1 MTAEARPRP
10 ARHAGSR
17 TRWQRLHSK
26 TPSLHHGAPIIGTS
40 TSFGQ
45 TLSLNP
51 SLVAITYGPAG
62 LECTGSNLSR
72 STLNV
77 TAGDLA
83 LQQRNRLRR
92 ADSKTRRQRPLFQKD
107 GRRPH
112 GRSSCIL
119 AWVHQH
125 ARLVRAVR
133 SRPDRCVC
141 FYASRDCTS
150 CSSGYCREIVSYK
163 RGQDSTGATAL
174 DWS

>member
-26 TPSLHHGAPIIGTS
+26 TPSLHQGAPIIGTS
-40 TSFGQ
+40 TSLFGQ
-45 TLSLNP
+45 ALSQ
-51 SLVAITYGPAG
+51 SFFSTTTYGPAG
-62 LECTGSNLSR
+62 VECSWSNLSR

-83 LQQRNRLRR
+83 LHQRNRLRR
-92 ADSKTRRQRPLFQKD
+92 ADSKTRRQRPHLQED
-107 GRRPH
+107 GRRSH
-112 GRSSCIL
+112 RSSRSL

-141 FYASRDCTS
+141 FYASRDPTS
-150 CSSGYCREIVSYK
+150 CSSGPCREIVSYEQ
-163 RGQDSTGATAL
+163 GQDSTGATAL
-174 DWS
+174 D

>member
-10 ARHAGSR
+10 TRHAGSR
-17 TRWQRLHSK
+17 TRWQRLSSK
-26 TPSLHHGAPIIGTS
+26 TPSPHHGAPIIGTS
-40 TSFGQ
+40 TSLFGQ
-45 TLSLNP
+45 ALSQ
-51 SLVAITYGPAG
+51 SFFSTTTYGPAG
-62 LECTGSNLSR
+62 VECSWSNLSR

-83 LQQRNRLRR
+83 LHQRNRLRR
-92 ADSKTRRQRPLFQKD
+92 ANSKTCRQRPLLQKD

-112 GRSSCIL
+112 GRSSCSL

-141 FYASRDCTS
+141 FYASRDPTS

-163 RGQDSTGATAL
+163 QGQDSTGATAL
-174 DWS
+174 D